1 MDQQVKDQINQV
13 INNARIGVLST
24 AINNKPNSR
33 YMIFYN
39 DDIELY
45 TKTSKKT
52 DKIEELK
59 QNPYVHVLLGYEENH
74 QQPYIEIEGE
84 IEIVTNQHTINWL
97 WQNQDKTFFD
107 SKNDPDLVVL
117 RVLPSRITL
126 LNLEDE
132 KAPVTI
138 DVSQL

>member
-1 MDQQVKDQINQV
+1 MGQQVKNQINQV

-59 QNPYVHVLLGYEENH
+59 
-74 QQPYIEIEGE
+74 
-84 IEIVTNQHTINWL
+84 
-97 WQNQDKTFFD
+97 
-107 SKNDPDLVVL
+107 
-117 RVLPSRITL
+117 
-126 LNLEDE
+126 
-132 KAPVTI
+132 
-138 DVSQL
+138 

>member
-1 MDQQVKDQINQV
+1 MDQQVKDQIIQV